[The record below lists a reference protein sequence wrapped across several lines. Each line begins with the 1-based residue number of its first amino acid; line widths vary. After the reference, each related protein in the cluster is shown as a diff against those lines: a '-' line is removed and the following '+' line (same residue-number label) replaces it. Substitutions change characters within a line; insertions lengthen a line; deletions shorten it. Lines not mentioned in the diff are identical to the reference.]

1 MRIPSNFRSK
11 INNLKYIDIL
21 VIREIYT
28 LSDYDIS
35 PLSIVN
41 FSNFKALPVDKDISQ
56 QEIVN
61 FITLTMECGEISR
74 STGSR
79 ESVSPR

>member
-1 MRIPSNFRSK
+1 VAVQWFS
-11 INNLKYIDIL
+11 
-21 VIREIYT
+21 
-28 LSDYDIS
+28 
-35 PLSIVN
+35 

-74 STGSR
+74 STGQFYWWRKPEYLEKHWLYMITWVGIVTS
-79 ESVSPR
+79 SM

>member
-1 MRIPSNFRSK
+1 
-11 INNLKYIDIL
+11 
-21 VIREIYT
+21 V
-28 LSDYDIS
+28 DYDIS
-35 PLSIVN
+35 RLMIVN

-74 STGSR
+74 STGSK

>member
-1 MRIPSNFRSK
+1 M
-11 INNLKYIDIL
+11 
-21 VIREIYT
+21 
-28 LSDYDIS
+28 
-35 PLSIVN
+35 IVN

-74 STGSR
+74 STGQFYWWR
-79 ESVSPR
+79 KPEYLEKTTELPQLLTNFIT